1 VVTRIVL
8 PAYPGE
14 DLDFAF
20 RTYHG
25 YLEAARRSIAASCP
39 SSGAFLEGVAA
50 HVKGGRWTTL
60 VPRGSALPPRSAQ
73 LLRNAWGTEVLL
85 NAPRVIGGADLISF
99 ANHWAVVQA
108 YYAVFD
114 GLNALLV
121 VGHPNPPRTH
131 TTLLRWAATEVGN
144 ARSPFVAPWTWR
156 TSGPVNA
163 YSYDGFPSGFVP
175 DTRASTIATVSDA
188 SAPHILAKALK
199 TTRDRKVEEKKPS
212 WLKGKRT
219 KAGAPRKNLTA
230 AELRAHSAA
239 LEPTTLFDLLYRLRI
254 RSNYDDADA
263 LLQGALSSADA
274 AAFHT
279 ALCDIVR
286 ATLLTIEIYLAH
298 RVGVRELERALH
310 PLTIPASLAPH
321 SATARQGLW

>member
-1 VVTRIVL
+1 MVRIVL

-20 RTYHG
+20 RTYRG
-25 YLEAARRSIAASCP
+25 YLESVRRSIASNCP
-39 SSGAFLEGVAA
+39 SSRDFLDGVAA
-50 HVKGGRWTTL
+50 QVKAGRWTTL
-60 VPRGSALPPRSAQ
+60 VPSGSVLPPRSAQ

-131 TTLLRWAATEVGN
+131 TTLLRWAATEVGTT
-144 ARSPFVAPWTWR
+144 RSPFVAPWTWR

-163 YSYDGFPSGFVP
+163 YSYDGFPTGFVP
-175 DTRASTIATVSDA
+175 DTSASTIATVSDA
-188 SAPHILAKALK
+188 SALHILAKALK
-199 TTRDRKVEEKKPS
+199 TTRDRKVEERKAS
-212 WLKGKRT
+212 WLKGKKT
-219 KAGAPRKNLTA
+219 KAGSPRKHLTA
-230 AELRAHSAA
+230 TELRAHSGAM
-239 LEPTTLFDLLYRLRI
+239 EPTTLFDLLYRLRI

-263 LLQGALSSADA
+263 LLQGALTSTDA
-274 AAFHT
+274 EAFHA
-279 ALCDIVR
+279 ALCDIVG

-298 RVGVRELERALH
+298 RVGVPALERALR
-310 PLTIPASLAPH
+310 PLAIPATLAAH